1 VSAMSISK
9 LIPPELSFIVIP
21 KKCPWWVKAMA
32 YTAAYVHPQL
42 DYVLTVS
49 CLQRAHNI
57 DSIE

>member
-1 VSAMSISK
+1 
-9 LIPPELSFIVIP
+9 
-21 KKCPWWVKAMA
+21 MA

-57 DSIE
+57 DSIEWNLKH